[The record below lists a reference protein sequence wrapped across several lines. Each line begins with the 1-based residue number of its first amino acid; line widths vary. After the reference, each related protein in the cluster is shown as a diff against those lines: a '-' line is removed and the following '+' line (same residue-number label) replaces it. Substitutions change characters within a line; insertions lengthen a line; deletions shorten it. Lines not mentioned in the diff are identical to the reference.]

1 MHSSEEQIVT
11 ALRTLFASIES
22 LRQIE
27 LRDIIK
33 PETYSLYENALQSA
47 YDSLTQVEDAL
58 TSLGMKLE
66 YHHWRLGGAMEEL
79 KPLLIQMHSFSD
91 MIS

>member
-1 MHSSEEQIVT
+1 MHSSEEEIVT
-11 ALRTLFASIES
+11 ALRTLFASIET

-27 LRDIIK
+27 VRDIIK
-33 PETYSLYENALQSA
+33 PETYFQYENVLQDA
-47 YDSLTQVEDAL
+47 YDLLTQVEDAL

-66 YHHWRLGGAMEEL
+66 YHHWRLGGAVEEL
-79 KPLLIQMHSFSD
+79 KPLLIQTHAFSD